1 MTAIRKW
8 PRPDVKRVSISGIAI
23 AVETVRNGTQPG
35 QPAIAWL
42 HGLGAASTLTFAA
55 TARHEALEGFTSL
68 LIDLPGFGLSDKPR
82 DWSYTIEDHAEV
94 IREVLATVTDRPV
107 TLVGHSMGGA
117 VAIACAGSATGAI
130 QRLIVAEPTHHMEGG
145 AISAHFAAQG
155 ESRFVQRGYRALVR
169 VTEREAR
176 MGNAASIAWLET
188 LRIASPQGLYRSS
201 VSIRAAR
208 SPGFREQ
215 FEALALPRSWI
226 GAARSPAVVPPLDES
241 IATRI
246 IPDAGH
252 SMMVDNLDAFA
263 AAVAASMA
271 P

>member
-35 QPAIAWL
+35 QPTIAWL

-130 QRLIVAEPTHHMEGG
+130 QRLIVAEPTHHMHGG
-145 AISAHFAAQG
+145 AISAH
-155 ESRFVQRGYRALVR
+155 
-169 VTEREAR
+169 
-176 MGNAASIAWLET
+176 IAWLET